1 MDQGTCLQFDR
12 FTLDLARAALR
23 FDDKEIFPRPKAFG
37 VLRHLALNAGRL
49 VAKHELFETIW
60 PDVEVTDDSL
70 VQCIRELR
78 QLLGDLEHRLIR
90 TVTRRGYLLD
100 ADVKRL
106 ASATYAVALDF
117 KPAPLTPSACNRF
130 FSGVDAGRVAEIGHA
145 KRLPLPRIEIDTPD
159 ADVPSAIRRFVG
171 VWVSGKGFVGTNRQF
186 MLIVSHV
193 EKEGLAGG
201 YTVRGPPAPNSRI
214 QNPAEAVTFT
224 AYIADG
230 MLAYNNPRGSY
241 RVWFSGGGKSL
252 IFEQTYVTGHTTMV
266 ALDPVW
272 TLVEAERAEALRALH
287 RRSRRSPEATRGRT
301 PLPSRE

>member
-23 FDDKEIFPRPKAFG
+23 FDNKEILPRPKAFG

-49 VAKHELFETIW
+49 VAKHELFDAVW

-78 QLLGDLEHRLIR
+78 QFLGDREHRLIR
-90 TVTRRGYLLD
+90 TITRRGYLLD
-100 ADVKRL
+100 ADVKQPTST
-106 ASATYAVALDF
+106 AHAVAVDF
-117 KPAPLTPSACNRF
+117 KPAPLTPSARNRL
-130 FSGVDAGRVAEIGHA
+130 FSDADAKRVARIAHE

-159 ADVPSAIRRFVG
+159 DDVPTAIRRFVG

-186 MLIVSHV
+186 MVIVSHV

-201 YTVRGPPAPNSRI
+201 YTVRGPPALNSRI

-224 AYIADG
+224 AYIAEG
-230 MLAYNNPRGSY
+230 VLAYNNPRGSY
-241 RVWFSGGGKSL
+241 RVWFSGGRKSL

-266 ALDPVW
+266 ALEPVW
-272 TLVEAERAEALRALH
+272 TLVEAERADVIRSPH
-287 RRSRRSPEATRGRT
+287 RRSRRSPGGARGRT
-301 PLPSRE
+301 PLPS